1 MSEMRES
8 TTEWLESLP
17 AILRERRFESVEYIY
32 SEKRKLWLC
41 AIRYGFGKSS
51 SGEGRNLEIASRKA
65 LEELDKQT
73 WRRKET
79 KDGSKRS

>member
-1 MSEMRES
+1 MMNYKTHEIG
-8 TTEWLESLP
+8 LESLP
-17 AILRERRFESVEYIY
+17 AILRKRRFDSIEYIY

-65 LEELDKQT
+65 LESLDKQL
-73 WRRKET
+73 KGED
-79 KDGSKRS
+79 K